1 MTVSLPTKEIYS
13 LDVPEVTKF
22 TAEFKYNFFVPD
34 EAVSD
39 TAGVPSK
46 FLERPT
52 DQIDSNFIQ
61 QSVTRVPRIVFFKF
75 KTSIISNVGNVVT
88 DVSQRENNTSSGVQY
103 GSLISDNLNKIVSE
117 ENFSSE
123 NFISVNYNDGQ
134 IDDKMYSLVSGS
146 YLVHTLN
153 DKNNSDVSE
162 YKASQKLSSLT
173 SKSIKPNFLSRAMTN
188 NTKNSGIR
196 FHKNNGNRIFDEY
209 YRRLKLVT
217 TNTQINARFLRAIT
231 NRTANDP
238 SSTFSSDVV
247 QINNEA
253 NKLKIPSSHIS
264 DDDYKTF
271 VPYVDVKTSKFS
283 TQADQRGAE
292 IVGYIVD
299 KFEMLKNGTLKTH
312 KPIVI
317 ENPKVCV
324 SADLSIKYDATYIY
338 AIRAIAVF
346 NVPAIDHNT
355 GAVATLKILVS
366 SKPSNKVY
374 VNTVEMIAPPPP
386 CDVNFTWD
394 YDRINPL
401 TAQIDQATGQP
412 IPNTGYAGSLL
423 IHWSF
428 PPNSQRDIKKFQVFR
443 RKSIDEPF
451 ELIKTYDFDD
461 SVSRFSDNEFP
472 DSSVV
477 EYLRTPCTFLY
488 DDDFLV
494 GEQLNINPYA
504 ASSNPGSSTY
514 IYSIVSI
521 DAHGLT
527 SNYSAQFEIW
537 FDQFKNRL
545 IKKLV
550 SHSGAPKAY
559 PNLYLEN
566 DLFIDTIK
574 MSGQHSK
581 KMKLYFNPE
590 FYHYTDNQGRM
601 SSAFKTNQTG
611 GSYKLQFINLDNQ
624 KSQLINISIEDQI
637 SKNTRSVST
646 TKGTSPKETN
656 KNRKLR

>member
-22 TAEFKYNFFVPD
+22 VAEFKYNFFVPD
-34 EAVSD
+34 ESISD
-39 TAGVPSK
+39 VAGVPSK

-52 DQIDSNFIQ
+52 DQIDSVFIQ
-61 QSVTRVPRIVFFKF
+61 QSVTRVPRAVFFKF
-75 KTSIISNVGNVVT
+75 KPSIISNVGNVVT
-88 DVSQRENNTSSGVQY
+88 DVSQRQNNTTSGIQY
-103 GSLISDNLNKIVSE
+103 GSLISDNIDKIVSE

-134 IDDKMYSLVSGS
+134 IDDKIHSMVSGS
-146 YLVHTLN
+146 YLIHTLN
-153 DKNNSDVSE
+153 GDSTADTSQ

-173 SKSIKPNFLSRAMTN
+173 SKSIKPSFLARALTN
-188 NTKNSGIR
+188 NTDDTGIR
-196 FHKNNGNRIFDEY
+196 FYNDNGTRIFDEY
-209 YRRLKLVT
+209 YRRLKSVT

-231 NRTANDP
+231 NKTANDP
-238 SSTFSSDVV
+238 FSTFSSDVV
-247 QINNEA
+247 QLNNQA
-253 NKLKIPSSHIS
+253 SKLKIPSSQVS
-264 DDDYKTF
+264 DDDYKSF
-271 VPYVDVKTSKFS
+271 VPYVSAKASKFS
-283 TQADQRGAE
+283 TQADQRGSE
-292 IVGYIVD
+292 IIGYIID
-299 KFEMLKNGTLKTH
+299 KFEILKNGTFKPH
-312 KPIVI
+312 KPIII
-317 ENPKVCV
+317 ENPKVGI
-324 SADLSIKYDATYIY
+324 SADLSVKYNTTYMY
-338 AIRAIAVF
+338 AIRAVAVF
-346 NVPAIDHNT
+346 NIPAIDHNT
-355 GAVATLKILVS
+355 GEVATLKVLVS

-374 VNTVEMIAPPPP
+374 VQTIETVAPPPP

-401 TAQIDQATGQP
+401 TTNTDQTSGQA
-412 IPNTGYAGSLL
+412 IPNTGQAGSLL
-423 IHWSF
+423 IHWAF

-443 RKSIDEPF
+443 RKSVDEPF

-461 SVSRFSDNEFP
+461 SASRFSDNEFP
-472 DSSVV
+472 DSNVV
-477 EYLRTPCTFLY
+477 EYLRTPCTFFY

-494 GEQLNINPYA
+494 GDQLNVNPYA

-545 IKKLV
+545 IKKLI

-566 DLFIDTIK
+566 DLFIDTMKI
-574 MSGQHSK
+574 SGQHSK

-590 FYHYTDNQGRM
+590 YYHYTDNQGRM
-601 SSAFKTNQTG
+601 SPAFKTNQTG
-611 GSYKLQFINLDNQ
+611 GKYKLQFINLDNQ
-624 KSQLINISIEDQI
+624 KSQMINISIDDQI
-637 SKNTRSVST
+637 SKNTKSVST
-646 TKGTSPKETN
+646 TKGTSPNETN
-656 KNRKLR
+656 KKLR